1 MWFLLHST
9 SPDIYDCHSQLSFT
23 ILWFFPLIRVV
34 GWVMAPRRHP
44 CPDSRS
50 LRMWPYMQKK
60 GFVDMTEL
68 RMSRWGFMLEIW
80 MGSKCDPMYLHT
92 MEAER
97 DFTLTEEEAAMGPQK
112 QSLGRCRL
120 GTSWAA
126 RRCKEQILPGTPRGA
141 QPGQCFD
148 LSPVIPNFWSD
159 FWSPELW
166 ENILLCEAPECVGI
180 VTAATGN

>member
-1 MWFLLHST
+1 MIFAPFHKSWY
-9 SPDIYDCHSQLSFT
+9 IWLSFT
-23 ILWFFPLIRVV
+23 IVVHNSVIFPS
-34 GWVMAPRRHP
+34 HP
-44 CPDSRS
+44 CGRLSNGP
-50 LRMWPYMQKK
+50 QKTPVSWSPEPENVTLYANK

-92 MEAER
+92 MKAER

-126 RRCKEQILPGTPRGA
+126 RRCKEQILPGAPRGA
-141 QPGQCFD
+141 QPGQRFD
-148 LSPVIPNFWSD
+148 LNPVIPNFWSD